1 MKRKTK
7 KESQEVHF
15 IIDPQEIMKEMGPPK
30 TAKRMD
36 RIIYIVGNLDEN
48 LAKDINER
56 LLDYQSDA
64 PLKEI
69 TLILDCYG
77 GEVDSMFSV
86 TDMMNIIVSPI
97 RTICIGKAM
106 SAAAFIFINGKK
118 GRRFMTPH
126 SRLMFHQISSW
137 HGGTLADVVIDT
149 EEIKFLQGQ
158 MIEEIASRCKLSAED
173 VTKLIDR
180 NKYLRPEEAIKLGMC
195 DGIVKR
201 LS

>member
-1 MKRKTK
+1 MTRKFK
-7 KESQEVHF
+7 KEAQEVRF
-15 IIDPQEIMKEMGPPK
+15 IIDPQEIIKDIQPQRSG
-30 TAKRMD
+30 KRLD

-48 LAKDINER
+48 LAREVNER
-56 LLDYQSDA
+56 LLDYQAEA

-77 GEVDSMFSV
+77 GEVDSMFAV
-86 TDMMNIIVSPI
+86 TDMMNIIMSPI

-149 EEIKFLQGQ
+149 EEIKFLQNQ
-158 MIEEIASRCKLSAED
+158 MVEEIAMRSKLSSKE
-173 VTKLIDR
+173 VIKLIDR
-180 NKYLRPEEAIKLGMC
+180 NTYLRPEEAIKLGMC
-195 DGIVKR
+195 DGLIKR
-201 LS
+201 LN